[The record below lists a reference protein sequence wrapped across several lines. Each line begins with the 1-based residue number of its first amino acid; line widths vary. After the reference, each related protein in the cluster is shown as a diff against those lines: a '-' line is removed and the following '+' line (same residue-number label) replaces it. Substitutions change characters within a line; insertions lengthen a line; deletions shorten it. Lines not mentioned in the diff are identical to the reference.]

1 MSHPEFLLVH
11 PIFYSE
17 WAHCSAICL
26 VKLLGISLQMD
37 LDSNDVAA
45 RTGNRSIIVFQQ
57 CYEAINILG
66 LVCVYGPAVIPT
78 VNDLWWRTALGFS
91 LFTTYHIT
99 SIESK
104 ALTVCPD
111 EGVVIWTASS
121 LTTGVIS
128 DNRATVE
135 TIKAF
140 EVNRIV
146 YSEYFEVDL
155 WARNG
160 LDLVM
165 KVVNTTK
172 CRRL

>member
-1 MSHPEFLLVH
+1 M
-11 PIFYSE
+11 
-17 WAHCSAICL
+17 
-26 VKLLGISLQMD
+26 
-37 LDSNDVAA
+37 
-45 RTGNRSIIVFQQ
+45 
-57 CYEAINILG
+57 
-66 LVCVYGPAVIPT
+66 
-78 VNDLWWRTALGFS
+78 
-91 LFTTYHIT
+91 
-99 SIESK
+99 
-104 ALTVCPD
+104 
-111 EGVVIWTASS
+111 IWTASS

-155 WARNG
+155 WTRNG
-160 LDLVM
+160 LDLMM